1 MVQMKKAVFDIAKTF
16 VFVICAYITGNSALA
31 QTSSASSICPEPPT
45 YIQIYHQF
53 DWFPV
58 EQKRLMRDFQLKC
71 GLPEDVDWLVR
82 RTEKALKA
90 RGIRVTKSKLSMA
103 TEFEQ
108 VKIELKT
115 DKDDGQPRSILFPV
129 KFFEFDNSLLSH
141 AEISGIV
148 REDETLELRYVLDES
163 RIRDPNSRVEIEW
176 LRDGQQIEGANKSR
190 YKLTSEDVGGKITA
204 LVFLRDSR
212 NIVYSHRKVTLA
224 NKVGMVISLPEA
236 KDLTIEGE
244 AVVGKVVNASYVY
257 DDRNEIDREENSRF
271 VWLRDGFVI
280 KNAKGPSYQIVP
292 QDVGKRI
299 SVRLTP
305 RNIRNEIGQTVVAE
319 MEQIIEDELVTLRPD
334 ILAGIESISREMSLF
349 ETLKVSKKV
358 FSELDEVKLT
368 SKEMAKPSSKE
379 TSDIYLMPELSIHHA
394 STRKI
399 TDIVFYPND
408 PFTKSF
414 SENIRHQFFGNDISF
429 PTIKILLDRLNSE
442 LRNSNY
448 DSIEA
453 YLPEQVVNDGVLRV
467 QFKKFP
473 DMVGDTQE
481 KINKEMSGY
490 KILLMGLG
498 LVCCL

>member
-71 GLPEDVDWLVR
+71 GLPEDFDWLVK

-90 RGIRVTKSKLSMA
+90 RGIRVIKSELSMA

-129 KFFEFDNSLLSH
+129 KFFELDNSLLSH

-163 RIRDPNSRVEIEW
+163 RIRDPNSRVVIQW
-176 LRDGQQIEGANKSR
+176 LRDGQRIEGANKSR

-212 NIVYSHRKVTLA
+212 KIVYSHRKVTLA

-236 KDLTIEGE
+236 KGLTIEGE

-257 DDRNEIDREENSRF
+257 ADRNEIDREENSRF

-280 KNAKGPSYQIVP
+280 KNERGPSYQIVP

-305 RNIRNEIGQTVVAE
+305 RNIRNEIGQTLVAE
-319 MEQIIEDELVTLRPD
+319 MEQIVEDELVTLRPD
-334 ILAGIESISREMSLF
+334 ILAGIESVSGEMSQF
-349 ETLKVSKKV
+349 ETLKVPKKV
-358 FSELDEVKLT
+358 FSEFDQVKVT
-368 SKEMAKPSSKE
+368 SKEMAKPNSKE

-408 PFTKSF
+408 PFTKSY

-429 PTIKILLDRLNSE
+429 ATIKILLNRLNSE

-453 YLPEQVVNDGVLRV
+453 YLPEQIVNGGVLRV
-467 QFKKFP
+467 QFKNRP
-473 DMVGDTQE
+473 DKVGDTQE
-481 KINKEMSGY
+481 KINKEISGY